1 MVDLSILLN
10 KSAPLLHFHY
20 RNFVATTS
28 RSVPVHSLGTLFLET
43 KLLLEFSLNMNVTGS
58 RSSMKEP
65 KLKSRRLNA
74 GYRLLSK
81 QVSRKLIPEWFKI
94 LVLISSKFFS
104 TRHQR
109 FTCVRLFNFHLMPIT
124 VSIFSSTLTTMALN
138 HSRLR

>member
-10 KSAPLLHFHY
+10 KSAPLLPFHY
-20 RNFVATTS
+20 RRLVATTS
-28 RSVPVHSLGTLFLET
+28 RSVPVHSLGTLFLVT
-43 KLLLEFSLNMNVTGS
+43 RLPLEFSLDMNVTGS

-81 QVSRKLIPEWFKI
+81 QVSRRLFPKRQKI

-109 FTCVRLFNFHLMPIT
+109 FTYVRLFNFHLMPII
-124 VSIFSSTLTTMALN
+124 VSIFSATLTTIALN

>member
-1 MVDLSILLN
+1 VVDLSILLN
-10 KSAPLLHFHY
+10 KSAPLLPFHY
-20 RNFVATTS
+20 TNFIATTG
-28 RSVPVHSLGTLFLET
+28 RSVPVHSFGTLFLET
-43 KLLLEFSLNMNVTGS
+43 RLSLEFSLNMNMTGS

-81 QVSRKLIPEWFKI
+81 QVSRKLVPERFKI

-104 TRHQR
+104 TRRQR
-109 FTCVRLFNFHLMPIT
+109 FTCVRLFNSHLILIN
-124 VSIFSSTLTTMALN
+124 VSIFSSTLTTMTLN